1 MPQATNLVVKNG
13 AGTPVDKTFDLIN
26 PAAGLDSAARWALKE
41 GVISSVFPTFEAVA
55 RRNNNAAS
63 KLRLKFALPSSF
75 TDSVTGLTN
84 VSSRFEASIE
94 ITVPDNFPE
103 ALKADAVA
111 FTTNL
116 VNTTLVKAMIRD
128 AIPAT

>member
-13 AGTPVDKTFDLIN
+13 ATTPVDKTFDLIS
-26 PAAGLDSAARWALKE
+26 PAAGLDSPARWALKE

-55 RRNNNAAS
+55 RRNNNSAS

-75 TDSVTGLTN
+75 TDSVTGLTQVN
-84 VSSRFEASIE
+84 SRYEASVE
-94 ITVPDNFPE
+94 ITVPDSFPE
-103 ALKADAVA
+103 ALKPDAVA

-116 VNTTLVKAMIRD
+116 IATALVKAMMRD